1 MTTKI
6 TLYIGLNDK
15 DTKYQV
21 FSDIEAFKIVTNLL
35 LVSGITGA
43 TVYDA
48 KGIFTHECN
57 ALIVENTI
65 RVELF
70 DPDENAVSEAIQAI
84 KKALNQECIG
94 YSKEV
99 IEVKFI

>member
-15 DTKYQV
+15 DTKFQI
-21 FSDIEAFKIVTNLL
+21 FSEIEAFKIVTNLL
-35 LVSGITGA
+35 TVSGITGA

-57 ALIVENTI
+57 ALIIENTI

-70 DPDENAVSEAIQAI
+70 DPDEQAVLKAVSAI
-84 KKALNQECIG
+84 KNALNQESIG
-94 YSKEV
+94 YSKEI